1 MHLHLASKQNELN
14 RLNKAITELYHDISV
29 QIGISDSVFDI
40 FYAIIALGDG
50 CCQKDICDYA
60 FTSKQTIHSAI
71 HKLEKE
77 DFIYLKSGK
86 GREMHIF
93 LTPKGEQFIEE
104 NIAPVIHIENQTC
117 SQMDSKELDTL
128 LLLTEK
134 YLNCLRMHAKEL
146 PFHKNESTAD
156 PDQIERGNK
165 K

>member
-1 MHLHLASKQNELN
+1 MHLHLAAKQNELN

-40 FYAIIALGDG
+40 FYAIIALSDG
-50 CCQKDICDYA
+50 CCQKDICNYA
-60 FTSKQTIHSAI
+60 FASKQTIHSAI

-93 LTPKGEQFIEE
+93 LTPKGKQFIEE
-104 NIAPVIHIENQTC
+104 KIAPVIAMENQTIL
-117 SQMDSKELDTL
+117 QMNANELDTL

-134 YLNCLRMHAKEL
+134 YLNHLRIQAKEL
-146 PFHKNESTAD
+146 HFHKS
-156 PDQIERGNK
+156 ERN
-165 K
+165 

>member
-1 MHLHLASKQNELN
+1 MTLHLAQKQNEFN
-14 RLNKAITELYHDISV
+14 RLSKAISELYHDISV

-77 DFIYLKSGK
+77 GFLCLKSGR

-93 LTPKGEQFIEE
+93 LTAKGERFIEE
-104 NIAPVIHIENQTC
+104 KIAPVIVMENKTC
-117 SQMDSKELDTL
+117 SQMNAEELDTL

-134 YLNCLRMHAKEL
+134 YFDCLRAQAKEL
-146 PFHKNESTAD
+146 PFYKNETNTQS
-156 PDQIERGNK
+156 K
-165 K
+165 S